1 MRYGKGV
8 DVLDRGPEGGSTLF
22 DKVFDAHVV
31 VRREDGQCL
40 LWIDRHFLHEG
51 SFHAFNKLKER
62 GAEVAR
68 PDLTFGIED
77 HYVPTRTRDLD
88 RIDPAI
94 RGMIEQLRGNSARHG
109 LRLFDLSDPGQGIVH
124 VVGPEQGLTLPGLT
138 MVCGDSHTATH
149 GAFGAVAFGIGAS
162 EVAHVL
168 MTQTLWQKKPKRM
181 RIVVDGALA
190 PGVSAKDIA
199 LSIIARIGADG
210 AAGHA
215 IEYAGSA
222 VRGLSMEGRL
232 TLCNLS
238 IEAGGR
244 CGMVAPDATT
254 VDYLRGRPF
263 APEGEAFERAAAE
276 WLALASDADAA
287 FDREV
292 ALDAAE
298 IAPVVTW
305 GISPEDA
312 APITATVPDPDGIA
326 DEARAAQVRAALDY
340 MDIRPGQSLT
350 DIRIDRVFIGSCT
363 NSRIEDL
370 RAAAA
375 ILAGRKARVPGLV
388 SPGSMNVKRQAEQ
401 EGLDRIFREA
411 GLEWVDA
418 GCSMCVGMNGDLV
431 PPGERCA
438 STTNRNFRGRQ
449 GPGARTHLMSPAM
462 VAAAAV
468 TGHLTDMRLLMR
480 ETAGGQG

>member
-1 MRYGKGV
+1 MAKPGQSGAR
-8 DVLDRGPEGGSTLF
+8 TLF
-22 DKVFDAHVV
+22 DKVFDSHVV
-31 VRREDGQCL
+31 TEGDSGQCL
-40 LWIDRHFLHEG
+40 LWIDRHLLHEG
-51 SFHAFNKLKER
+51 SFHAFNRLKER
-62 GAEVAR
+62 SASVFR

-77 HYVPTRTRDLD
+77 HYVPTRTHDLTKV
-88 RIDPAI
+88 DPAI
-94 RGMIEQLRGNSARHG
+94 RGMIEQLRGNARHHG
-109 LRLFDLSDPGQGIVH
+109 LRLFGLDDPAQGIVH
-124 VVGPEQGLTLPGLT
+124 VVGPEQGITLPGLT
-138 MVCGDSHTATH
+138 IVCGDSHTATH
-149 GAFGAVAFGIGAS
+149 GAFGSIAFGIGAS

-181 RIVVDGALA
+181 RITVDGKLS

-215 IEYAGSA
+215 IEYAGDA
-222 VRGLSMEGRL
+222 ITGLSMEGRL

-244 CGMVAPDATT
+244 CGMIAPDATT
-254 VDYLRGRPF
+254 IDYLRGRPY
-263 APEGEAFERAAAE
+263 APSGALFEQATTH
-276 WLALASDADAA
+276 WLTLASDTDAP

-292 ALDAAE
+292 SLAGSE

-312 APITATVPDPDGIA
+312 SPITGTVPDPDRIS
-326 DEARAAQVRAALDY
+326 DPARAAHVREALDY
-340 MDIRPGQSLT
+340 MGLIAGQKLT
-350 DIRIDRVFIGSCT
+350 DIAVDRVFIGSCT

-375 ILAGRKARVPGLV
+375 VLAGHKARVPGLV
-388 SPGSMNVKRQAEQ
+388 SPGSAPVKRQAEE
-401 EGLDRIFREA
+401 EGLDRIFRDA

-449 GPGARTHLMSPAM
+449 GPGSRTHLMSPAM
-462 VAAAAV
+462 AAAAAV
-468 TGHLTDMRLLMR
+468 TGHLADMRPLVGARKLP
-480 ETAGGQG
+480 QD